1 VKKPTLSSDD
11 EGGGAGRGT
20 WLVLAFA
27 LVFPSIMA
35 WLEYGFGS
43 AKSTEDQPATHVLY
57 PIGQALQFSLPVA
70 FVVVAT
76 RRLPRPAKPHLAG
89 MGLALAFGLAVAA
102 GTLLLYYVF
111 LRDTSVFADSP
122 ARIKTVLARFGAD
135 SPFGFVV
142 FACFVTVPHSL
153 LEEYYWRWFVFGR
166 LRRVVARGWA
176 IGLSS
181 LGFAA
186 FHVFPLNAYL
196 SGHFFS
202 AVLPFTACVAAG
214 GAIWAWLYERT
225 GSVYA
230 PWLSH
235 LIVDASLFVVGYDL
249 FFVRGAS

>member
-1 VKKPTLSSDD
+1 
-11 EGGGAGRGT
+11 
-20 WLVLAFA
+20 
-27 LVFPSIMA
+27 
-35 WLEYGFGS
+35 LEYGFGP
-43 AKSTEDQPATHVLY
+43 ATVAEDQPATHVFY
-57 PIGQALQFSLPVA
+57 PIGQAIQFSLPVV
-70 FVVVAT
+70 FVAMTT
-76 RRLPRPAKPHLAG
+76 RRLPRPARPHLGG

-122 ARIKTVLARFGAD
+122 ARIKSVLARFGAD
-135 SPFGFVV
+135 SPLGFVI

-166 LRRVVARGWA
+166 LRHVVARGWA

-249 FFVRGAS
+249 FFVRGSV